1 MSQFKKD
8 NDFNEDELSSKANV
22 ASDNNNSHSSS
33 SSSSSSN
40 DRYLI
45 NFSISHKDPNSS
57 YFKNDSMSSN
67 IISETSL
74 EEDCVLLKK
83 KSLLKRKFISSEKIY
98 YWEIVDL
105 DLLKSSASSLYSSI
119 RIVYSKNGY
128 SKRFLSLSSSDSFA
142 VRWFYD
148 ALVVKYSY
156 VRSDLGRLETF
167 SSNEKVWVAENEGS
181 DENHDCEDNLDNS
194 LSSGDSK
201 DSFYSGDSKQSKL
214 SDFMSLV
221 GEEPSEEESRKLKK
235 KLRFDRCSSGEY

>member
-8 NDFNEDELSSKANV
+8 NDFNEDGLSSKANTV
-22 ASDNNNSHSSS
+22 SGNNNSHSSS
-33 SSSSSSN
+33 FSSSN
-40 DRYLI
+40 DRYLL
-45 NFSISHKDPNSS
+45 NFSISHKDPNST

-74 EEDCVLLKK
+74 EEDCILLKK

-98 YWEIVDL
+98 YREIVDL
-105 DLLKSSASSLYSSI
+105 DLVKSSVSSLYSSI

-156 VRSDLGRLETF
+156 VHSDLGRLEIF
-167 SSNEKVWVAENEGS
+167 GSNEKKWVAENGAG
-181 DENHDCEDNLDNS
+181 DENMGFKDNLDNS
-194 LSSGDSK
+194 VSPDDSNNSFSSGD
-201 DSFYSGDSKQSKL
+201 FKQSKL
-214 SDFMSLV
+214 SDFMSV
-221 GEEPSEEESRKLKK
+221 VSEELSEEESRKLKK

>member
-8 NDFNEDELSSKANV
+8 NDFNEDGLSSKANA

-33 SSSSSSN
+33 SN
-40 DRYLI
+40 DGYLI

-74 EEDCVLLKK
+74 EEDYILLKK

-98 YWEIVDL
+98 YREIVDL
-105 DLLKSSASSLYSSI
+105 DLVKSSVSSLYSSI

-128 SKRFLSLSSSDSFA
+128 SKRFLNLSSSDSFA

-167 SSNEKVWVAENEGS
+167 GSNEKKWMVDNEVS
-181 DENHDCEDNLDNS
+181 DENPDCEDNLDNS
-194 LSSGDSK
+194 VSPDDSNNSFSSGD
-201 DSFYSGDSKQSKL
+201 FKQSKL

-221 GEEPSEEESRKLKK
+221 SEELSEEESRKLKK